1 MRVESFETSRPAFI
15 AIVYLFKP
23 RIESEGVWQRGS
35 GSRPASKNQLSL
47 FVWRS
52 SRRSGGAVFTTPN
65 STVLGKEAR
74 GTYVRDRT

>member
-35 GSRPASKNQLSL
+35 GPAPRQNQLSL